1 MKKIAK
7 KPKIIPVGDRVLIRP
22 IGNELPN
29 SFGKIK
35 IVLPESITNEKS
47 DRGTVLAVGDGR
59 LDNGKLIP
67 IKLNIGDTVIF
78 SKYSYDEVKQ
88 GEEDLYLV
96 KSENILA
103 LIK

>member
-1 MKKIAK
+1 M
-7 KPKIIPVGDRVLIRP
+7 PVGDRVLIRP
-22 IGNELPN
+22 MGNDLP
-29 SFGKIK
+29 SSIGKIK
-35 IVLPESITNEKS
+35 IVLPESVTSEKS
-47 DRGTVLAVGDGR
+47 DRGLVLAVGEGR
-59 LDNGKLIP
+59 YQDGKLIP
-67 IKLNIGDTVIF
+67 IKLKFGDMVIF